1 MRNTRNMRNKLGLLG
16 GFVCI
21 LTLSFTSCK
30 NGKGQPE
37 VVDDKPAVTVKVPA
51 FNRDSAFQYVR
62 KQTEFGP
69 RVPNTAAH
77 QSCKNWLS
85 AKLKGYGLEVIEQNF
100 TPTTFD
106 GKKLNSTN
114 IIGQYRPELS
124 RRILLAAHWD
134 SRPFADSPDFT
145 GDKTKPVMGAD
156 DGGSGVGILLEIA
169 RQLQANPVDIGV
181 DIVFFDAEDYGDGG
195 DNAKPDTWCLGSQH
209 WARNLHYK
217 NGTRPE
223 YGILLDMVGAPAAR
237 FGFDDVSY
245 ERAGDV
251 LQKVWGLAKEM
262 GYGQYFVEE
271 PTGGITDDHVYVN
284 YIAGIKMIDI
294 INKPAASKT
303 GFVSH
308 WHTDSDTIDKIDRY
322 TLRAVGQVLLAV
334 IYREFNGEL

>member
-1 MRNTRNMRNKLGLLG
+1 MRNRLALLCG
-16 GFVCI
+16 CACV
-21 LTLSFTSCK
+21 LALAYTACK
-30 NGKGQPE
+30 NEKKPQE
-37 VVDDKPAVTVKVPA
+37 VVNEKPAVAVKVPA
-51 FNRDSAFQYVR
+51 FNRDSAFQFVA

-77 QSCKNWLS
+77 TACKNWLS
-85 AKLKGYGLEVIEQNF
+85 GKLKAYGMEVIEQNF
-100 TPTTFD
+100 TPTAFD

-134 SRPFADSPDFT
+134 SRPFADSPEFT

-156 DGGSGVGILLEIA
+156 DGGSGVGVLLEVA

-181 DIVFFDAEDYGDGG
+181 DIIFFDAEDYGDGG
-195 DNAKPDTWCLGSQH
+195 DNAKADTWCLGAQH

-217 NGTRPE
+217 NGIRPD
-223 YGILLDMVGAPAAR
+223 YGILLDMVGDSAAR

-245 ERAGDV
+245 DRAADV
-251 LQKVWGLAKEM
+251 LQKVWGLAREM

-271 PTGGITDDHVYVN
+271 RSGAITDDHVYVN
-284 YIAGIKMIDI
+284 YLANIKMIDI
-294 INKPAASKT
+294 INKPANSKT
-303 GFVSH
+303 GFVAH
-308 WHTDSDTIDKIDRY
+308 WHTDGDTIDKIDRY